1 MLHFHLVLS
10 FYKTFVKKMILLFW
24 LYWITLLK
32 IEGVFLKLGFTPC
45 KAEQPLQGMMLQEK
59 QAQKD

>member
-1 MLHFHLVLS
+1 
-10 FYKTFVKKMILLFW
+10 MILLFW